1 MKEGGGV
8 GIDGPFSVG
17 CRIVLRGSVMSNHY
31 FFYRLKLVIDVRFAR
46 VTYLPVDVSDFY
58 PFVAVFAYDDFMVAA
73 DRLKINHHVLRD
85 TLGER
90 LVGGKRDANP
100 L

>member
-1 MKEGGGV
+1 M
-8 GIDGPFSVG
+8 
-17 CRIVLRGSVMSNHY
+17 
-31 FFYRLKLVIDVRFAR
+31 RFAR

-73 DRLKINHHVLRD
+73 DRLKINHQGVLRD